1 MIQRGRVNKAIVT
14 TLSAGI
20 TAVST
25 SLVVVNNIASFPA
38 SGIIVIDSEQ
48 IYYNSI
54 VTTTL
59 TGLYRGYGGTTP
71 AIHNSGDAIYFLAGS
86 NGASIKSL
94 PYVFKFPSAIPATS
108 ITLFQQSTA
117 PVGWT
122 KLSTHN
128 NKALRLVT
136 GTAGSGGSLSF
147 SSVFTDTAPTITSDT
162 LAGDLTSLSGSQI
175 GIHTHGVRGA
185 DSSRNNWGIGLTAY
199 GASWGTGYVTMYN
212 PGATTIASGSTGSGT
227 GHSHAISGTASIA
240 PASLSVMYVDVIL
253 AQKD

>member
-1 MIQRGRVNKAIVT
+1 MIQRNRINAAIVT
-14 TLSAGI
+14 TLSSGI
-20 TAVST
+20 TAAST
-25 SLVVVNNIASFPA
+25 SLTVVNNNIASFPA

-136 GTAGSGGSLSF
+136 GTAGSGGTTDF
-147 SSVFTDTAPTITSDT
+147 TTVFTNASPTTVSNTLVADSTT
-162 LAGDLTSLSGSQI
+162 LAGSQI
-175 GIHTHGVRGA
+175 GVHTHGIGGA
-185 DSSRNNWGIGLTAY
+185 NSPANHYAV
-199 GASWGTGYVTMYN
+199 GTGCYPQVLTYN
-212 PGATTIASGSTGSGT
+212 PGATSIPSGATGGNTSHLHSTSGT
-227 GHSHAISGTASIA
+227 PSI
-240 PASLSVMYVDVIL
+240 PNVVLGVLYVDVIL